1 MSQRAIA
8 QLESKGEYTF
18 ADIDGAPVV
27 TLADVEI
34 IPEDVPGWLVA
45 NDGNITV
52 ALDVTLTPEL
62 KNEGMAREL
71 VKRIQNIRKESG
83 FEITDRIDVVLQ
95 NVPEIAGAVEAF
107 GDYIASQVLADS
119 LSLADSPADDARDLE
134 IEDLDAKVEVKRK

>member
-1 MSQRAIA
+1 MC
-8 QLESKGEYTF
+8 
-18 ADIDGAPVV
+18 
-27 TLADVEI
+27 
-34 IPEDVPGWLVA
+34 LVA